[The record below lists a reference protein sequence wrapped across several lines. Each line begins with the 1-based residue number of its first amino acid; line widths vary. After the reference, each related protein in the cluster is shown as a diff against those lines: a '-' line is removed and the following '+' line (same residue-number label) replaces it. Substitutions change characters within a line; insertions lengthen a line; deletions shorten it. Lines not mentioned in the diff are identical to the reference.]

1 MERTHDDPFQ
11 AQSSIHVQ
19 PQKASVAI
27 YEQIRDKILSG
38 ELKPGS
44 KLPAERDLIEM
55 VPAAAAP
62 RSGEA
67 LRMLENK
74 NYVTISRGK
83 GTVVNKPSTAEIER
97 TLSNLVRLN
106 LVSTENVISIRNVC
120 ENLAISLAARN
131 RSQQDIAHLQ
141 ALLDEAEEI
150 RDDFRQYMDSGIQF
164 NVAIA
169 RASHNEMLYLI
180 VRITSKFSHDKMSS
194 QVETLGEKKKAE
206 LTALIGQQHQEM
218 LDAIIAQDAERAETL
233 NNQHIQSIAESLY
246 KTE

>member
-1 MERTHDDPFQ
+1 M
-11 AQSSIHVQ
+11 
-19 PQKASVAI
+19 
-27 YEQIRDKILSG
+27 
-38 ELKPGS
+38 
-44 KLPAERDLIEM
+44 
-55 VPAAAAP
+55 
-62 RSGEA
+62 
-67 LRMLENK
+67 
-74 NYVTISRGK
+74 
-83 GTVVNKPSTAEIER
+83 NKPSTAEIER

-164 NVAIA
+164 NVDIA

>member
-55 VPAAAAP
+55 FQ
-62 RSGEA
+62 RSRPTVREA
-67 LRMLENK
+67 MQMLENK

>member
-1 MERTHDDPFQ
+1 MEREHAPFQ
-11 AQSSIHVQ
+11 HQAFAHVQ

-55 VPAAAAP
+55 FQ
-62 RSGEA
+62 RSRPTVREA

-83 GTVVNKPSTAEIER
+83 GTIVNKPSTDEIER

-106 LVSTENVISIRNVC
+106 LVTTENVIDIRNVC
-120 ENLAISLAARN
+120 ENLAISLAAQN
-131 RSQQDIAHLQ
+131 RSDEDISHLRM
-141 ALLDEAEEI
+141 LLEDAEQI
-150 RDDFRQYMDSGIQF
+150 SDDFCQYMDYGIRF

-180 VRITSKFSHDKMSS
+180 VRITSKFSHDKMSV
-194 QVETLGEKKKAE
+194 QVETLEPSKQAE
-206 LTALIGQQHQEM
+206 LTRMIGQQHQAM
-218 LDAIIAQDAERAETL
+218 FDAIIAQDPERAEAL
-233 NNQHIQSIAESLY
+233 NDQHIRCIVESLY
-246 KTE
+246 KME